1 MKYVMI
7 VVEEKG
13 LASTLSFLLRDN
25 FLPVVVDPSCVGES
39 IIQRKPDI
47 IIIDFLYKKIPLQV
61 LVEQI
66 RKLVPDVPIIALVE
80 SFGPVARRLMN
91 LGVYELVEKP
101 FDPEKFMYA
110 LNRASL
116 YTEAEQVKKL
126 PVVQFSEDRPSSD
139 ISENIFFQR
148 LSELLAENFSEPSRL
163 IPAVVKLIKNHLS
176 LSDASFFLKESNKF
190 RFYDGVN
197 VDRTFLKNL
206 RFSEK
211 SSLYLRIISARSIL
225 QKNKIDDMHLLSEI
239 ELLKAEI
246 ILPLMSRDGEV
257 LGFFALGKRLTGE
270 TFSCDIVKFLSDIS
284 SYFSIL
290 LEDSFLF
297 QENIFQKEFQK
308 IILENVP
315 TGIIVLDKNCNIKIF
330 NNQAG
335 SILGKNASDV
345 MDNSIESIGVEMA
358 SKVREAISSKR
369 AIFREEI
376 FIRQFKKWFGMSC
389 NFVYQQGEIN
399 WVIIIFQD
407 ITFYKEM
414 EQEQKK
420 IEQNQYWEKVASRL
434 SHEIKNPLVAIKTFA
449 CLLPEKFEEETF
461 RTEFYK
467 IVNAEIERLTHLVDK
482 IARLSEKEGLVLN
495 KVDCFDVL
503 QKTAKKFPIVK
514 IPVSK
519 NGINTTINIDAG
531 KIQEALEFLF
541 DFCCKDI
548 GEDGTVNVSIAEKAS
563 FMEIVVEEKGNHLK
577 LDIGQDIF
585 VPFSDYLDGLVS
597 LNLAICRK
605 IIENHSGSIS
615 AEIFPE
621 GKKRFTIMFP
631 LESQ

>member
-1 MKYVMI
+1 
-7 VVEEKG
+7 
-13 LASTLSFLLRDN
+13 
-25 FLPVVVDPSCVGES
+25 
-39 IIQRKPDI
+39 
-47 IIIDFLYKKIPLQV
+47 
-61 LVEQI
+61 
-66 RKLVPDVPIIALVE
+66 
-80 SFGPVARRLMN
+80 
-91 LGVYELVEKP
+91 
-101 FDPEKFMYA
+101 
-110 LNRASL
+110 
-116 YTEAEQVKKL
+116 
-126 PVVQFSEDRPSSD
+126 
-139 ISENIFFQR
+139 
-148 LSELLAENFSEPSRL
+148 
-163 IPAVVKLIKNHLS
+163 
-176 LSDASFFLKESNKF
+176 
-190 RFYDGVN
+190 
-197 VDRTFLKNL
+197 
-206 RFSEK
+206 
-211 SSLYLRIISARSIL
+211 
-225 QKNKIDDMHLLSEI
+225 MHLLSEI

-270 TFSCDIVKFLSDIS
+270 TFSSDIVKFLSDIS

-335 SILGKNASDV
+335 SILGKNASEV

-369 AIFREEI
+369 AIFREEV

-531 KIQEALEFLF
+531 KFRKHWNSCL
-541 DFCCKDI
+541 
-548 GEDGTVNVSIAEKAS
+548 
-563 FMEIVVEEKGNHLK
+563 
-577 LDIGQDIF
+577 IF
-585 VPFSDYLDGLVS
+585 VV
-597 LNLAICRK
+597 K
-605 IIENHSGSIS
+605 
-615 AEIFPE
+615 
-621 GKKRFTIMFP
+621 T
-631 LESQ
+631 